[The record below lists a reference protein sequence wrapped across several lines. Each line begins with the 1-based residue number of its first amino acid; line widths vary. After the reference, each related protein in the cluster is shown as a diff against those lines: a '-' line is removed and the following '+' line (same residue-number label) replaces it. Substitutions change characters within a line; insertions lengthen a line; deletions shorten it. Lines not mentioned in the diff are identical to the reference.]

1 MKKNRFMS
9 DEIYDV
15 IIIGCG
21 PAGASAA
28 IYAVRK
34 KLKTIVISKDI
45 GGQLLITGHL
55 ENYLGFMGGDGF
67 NLVEIIKKQL
77 EALNVEIKYEEVKR
91 VEKENG
97 IFKVIT
103 EGGNYLGRTIIA
115 TGGSVPKKLGIPEE
129 ENFIG
134 RGISYCAICDAPFAR
149 NKIAAVIGGG
159 NSAFHAVLSV
169 AKYANK
175 TFLIHRRN
183 EFRADAILV
192 DQAKKLNNVTFLTNT
207 IVEKIIGKDRVEAII
222 VKNLS
227 NGASY
232 ELKVNII
239 FVEIG
244 REVHIDY
251 IKHLVNADENNR
263 VIVDKYQRT
272 SCKGLFAAGDI
283 TDRPYKQAII
293 SAGDGA
299 VAALSA
305 YDYLIYST
313 KNGTSPS
320 K

>member
-1 MKKNRFMS
+1 MLNK
-9 DEIYDV
+9 IYDV

-34 KLKTIVISKDI
+34 KLKTLVISKDI

-55 ENYLGFMGGDGF
+55 ENYLGFIGGNGID
-67 NLVEIIKKQL
+67 LVEIIKKQL
-77 EALNVEIKYEEVKR
+77 EALNIEIKYEEVKK
-91 VEKENG
+91 VEKEND

-103 EGGNYLGRTIIA
+103 EKETFLGKAIIA

-149 NKIAAVIGGG
+149 NKVAAVVGGG
-159 NSAFHAVLSV
+159 NSAFHALITV

-175 TFLIHRRN
+175 VYLIHRRD
-183 EFRADAILV
+183 EFRADAILI
-192 DQAKKLNNVTFLTNT
+192 DQAKKLNNVEFLTNT
-207 IVEKIIGKDRVEAII
+207 IIEKIIGKEKVEGI
-222 VKNLS
+222 VIKNLL
-227 NGASY
+227 NGTSY
-232 ELKVNII
+232 ELKVNVV

-244 REVHIDY
+244 REVHVDY
-251 IKHLVNADENNR
+251 IKHLVNIDENNKI
-263 VIVDKYQRT
+263 IVDKYQRT
-272 SCKGLFAAGDI
+272 SCKGIFAAGDI

-305 YDYLIYST
+305 YDYLIYSM
-313 KNGTSPS
+313 KNGTSP
-320 K
+320 KK

>member
-1 MKKNRFMS
+1 MLNK
-9 DEIYDV
+9 IYDV

-34 KLKTIVISKDI
+34 KLKTLVISKDI

-55 ENYLGFMGGDGF
+55 ENYLGFIGGNGID
-67 NLVEIIKKQL
+67 LVEIIKKQL
-77 EALNVEIKYEEVKR
+77 EALNIEIKYEEVKK
-91 VEKENG
+91 VEKEND

-103 EGGNYLGRTIIA
+103 EKETFLGKAIIA

-149 NKIAAVIGGG
+149 NKVAAVVGGG
-159 NSAFHAVLSV
+159 NSAFHALITV

-175 TFLIHRRN
+175 VYLIHRRD
-183 EFRADAILV
+183 EFRADAILI
-192 DQAKKLNNVTFLTNT
+192 DQAKKLNNVEFLTNT
-207 IVEKIIGKDRVEAII
+207 IIEKIIGKEKVEGI
-222 VKNLS
+222 VIKNLL
-227 NGASY
+227 NGTSY
-232 ELKVNII
+232 ELKVNVI

-244 REVHIDY
+244 REVHVDY
-251 IKHLVNADENNR
+251 IKHLVNIDENNKI
-263 VIVDKYQRT
+263 IVDKYQRT
-272 SCKGLFAAGDI
+272 SCKGIFAAGDI

-305 YDYLIYST
+305 YDYLIYSM
-313 KNGTSPS
+313 KNGTSP
-320 K
+320 KK

>member
-1 MKKNRFMS
+1 MLNK
-9 DEIYDV
+9 IYDV

-34 KLKTIVISKDI
+34 KLKTLVISKDI

-55 ENYLGFMGGDGF
+55 ENYLGFIGGNGID
-67 NLVEIIKKQL
+67 LVEIIKKQL
-77 EALNVEIKYEEVKR
+77 EALNIEIKYEEVKK
-91 VEKENG
+91 VEKEND

-103 EGGNYLGRTIIA
+103 EKETFLGKAIIA
-115 TGGSVPKKLGIPEE
+115 TGGSIPKKLGIPEE

-149 NKIAAVIGGG
+149 NKVAAVVGGG
-159 NSAFHAVLSV
+159 NSAFHALITV

-175 TFLIHRRN
+175 VYLIHRRD
-183 EFRADAILV
+183 EFRADAILI
-192 DQAKKLNNVTFLTNT
+192 DQAKKLNNVEFLTNT
-207 IVEKIIGKDRVEAII
+207 IIEKIIGKEKVEGII
-222 VKNLS
+222 IKNLL
-227 NGASY
+227 NGTSY
-232 ELKVNII
+232 ELKVNVV

-244 REVHIDY
+244 REVHVDY
-251 IKHLVNADENNR
+251 IKHLVNIDENNR
-263 VIVDKYQRT
+263 IIVDKYQRT
-272 SCKGLFAAGDI
+272 SCKGIFAAGDI

-305 YDYLIYST
+305 YDYLIYSM
-313 KNGTSPS
+313 KNGTSP
-320 K
+320 KK

>member
-1 MKKNRFMS
+1 MLNK
-9 DEIYDV
+9 IYDV

-34 KLKTIVISKDI
+34 KLKTLVISKDI

-55 ENYLGFMGGDGF
+55 ENYLGFIGGNGID
-67 NLVEIIKKQL
+67 LVEIIKKQL
-77 EALNVEIKYEEVKR
+77 EALNIEIKYEEVKK
-91 VEKENG
+91 VEKEND

-103 EGGNYLGRTIIA
+103 EKETFLGKAIIA
-115 TGGSVPKKLGIPEE
+115 TGGSIPKKLGIPEE

-149 NKIAAVIGGG
+149 NKVAAVVGGG
-159 NSAFHAVLSV
+159 NSAFHALITV

-175 TFLIHRRN
+175 VYLIHRRD
-183 EFRADAILV
+183 EFRADAILI
-192 DQAKKLNNVTFLTNT
+192 DQAKKLNNVEFLTNT
-207 IVEKIIGKDRVEAII
+207 IIEKIIGKEKVEGII
-222 VKNLS
+222 IKNLL
-227 NGASY
+227 NGTSY
-232 ELKVNII
+232 ELKVNVV

-244 REVHIDY
+244 REVHVDY
-251 IKHLVNADENNR
+251 IKHLVNIDENNR
-263 VIVDKYQRT
+263 IIVDKYQRT
-272 SCKGLFAAGDI
+272 SCKGIFAAGDI

-305 YDYLIYST
+305 YDYLI
-313 KNGTSPS
+313 
-320 K
+320 